1 MARPKSYTDEDVIK
15 IANQL
20 VAKGKVPS
28 GWHIKEELGRGKIS
42 AIQSDLDRLTQEG
55 HISVAPLTADDDK
68 EAEATV
74 PMSYDI
80 PVELQELLAKREK
93 ELYKVMLDMTT
104 ALNNR
109 AHEHYETIMAI
120 RIREFDAK
128 YNLVNQAKERAETE
142 LIDVEQRLQKQVEA
156 KEKLEDKI
164 EDLELELA
172 QSKQDHSELLQH
184 NLQLTNNVSTAA
196 EKYEALQDKHHEL
209 LGRIQHD
216 KKNVQPSP

>member
-42 AIQSDLDRLTQEG
+42 AIQADLDRLTQEG
-55 HISVAPLTADDDK
+55 HISVAPLATDGNK
-68 EAEATV
+68 EAEVTV

-80 PVELQELLAKREK
+80 PVELQKILTRREEELC
-93 ELYKVMLDMTT
+93 KVMRDITA

-109 AHEHYETIMAI
+109 AHEHYETIMAV

-128 YNLVNQAKERAETE
+128 YNLVNQAKEQAETE

-164 EDLELELA
+164 EDLKVELA

-184 NLQLTNNVSTAA
+184 NLQLTNKVSTVA
-196 EKYEALQDKHHEL
+196 EKYEVLQDKHQEL
-209 LGRIQHD
+209 LGRIQHS
-216 KKNVQPSP
+216 NL